1 MEELKTQITGL
12 KEQIQI
18 LDNDRQELQNLLA
31 TVEKD
36 YTESTLPVMT
46 NDFYELIENSIRRA
60 VSNIAFSDEDSYEIC
75 YEVNYKELSIDIE
88 LNSSIKEELIS
99 SVLESI
105 TNLFKLEETENG
117 N

>member
-18 LDNDRQELQNLLA
+18 LDNDRQELQNHLA

-60 VSNIAFSDEDSYEIC
+60 VSDIQFSDEDSYEIC
-75 YEVNYKELSIDIE
+75 YEVNYKELSVDID
-88 LNSSIKEELIS
+88 LNRDIREELIS
-99 SVLESI
+99 LVLEGVTS
-105 TNLFKLEETENG
+105 LFKLEETENG

>member
-1 MEELKTQITGL
+1 MEELKTKIIGL

-60 VSNIAFSDEDSYEIC
+60 VSDIQFSDEDSYEIC
-75 YEVNYKELSIDIE
+75 YEVNYKELSVDID
-88 LNSSIKEELIS
+88 LNSHIREELIS